1 MRNNLINDVK
11 TAVNVFG
18 EIRKAR
24 KSGADAVEIKT
35 QPVKSIPVIQCGFGF
50 YDTVEGCTLSNCGK
64 EIRDTASELYN
75 QLPYEVKQVLG
86 YVPKDGEFTAR
97 VQIWRELL
105 GTALPPK
112 LYRKAMFAIIHWFIH
127 IKHIREEGASV

>member
-11 TAVNVFG
+11 TAVKVFG

-24 KSGADAVEIKT
+24 KSGVDAVEIKT
-35 QPVKSIPVIQCGFGF
+35 QPVIQCGFSF

-86 YVPKDGEFTAR
+86 YVPKDGEFTTR

-105 GTALPPK
+105 ETALPPK
-112 LYRKAMFAIIHWFIH
+112 LYRKAIFAIIHWFIH
-127 IKHIREEGASV
+127 IKHIRAEGASV